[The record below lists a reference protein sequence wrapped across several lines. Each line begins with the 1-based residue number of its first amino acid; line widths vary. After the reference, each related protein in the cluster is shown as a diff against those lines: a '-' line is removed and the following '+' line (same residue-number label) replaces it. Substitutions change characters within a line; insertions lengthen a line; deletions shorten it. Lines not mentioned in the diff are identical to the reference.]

1 MQKII
6 TFIVCFFLFSVCNA
20 QESKYL
26 DSLPVWQEGCLD
38 IHFINTGCG
47 NSSFLIL
54 PDGTT
59 MLIDAG
65 DKDPDAFNKIAPW
78 KVTSPYPDHSL
89 SSAGWII
96 NYIKQVMPV
105 NTKLQIDYAL
115 ITHFHGDHFGVIT
128 KESQTSSNG
137 KYKLSGIAEVGD
149 VIPIKTFIDRGYPDY
164 NFPVDLREKNKKQ
177 PSSFLNYLDF
187 IKYQQE
193 NNNMKP
199 AMLQP
204 GSDDQITLVHNKAKY
219 SSFVVRGVKV
229 NGIIWTGHGNETRQ
243 YFNADSVAE
252 VKGNSIPENSLSLAI
267 KITYGD
273 FDYYAGG
280 DNTGIQG
287 YGLPHWVDVETPISN
302 AVGRVE
308 AATLDHHGGRDGTN
322 ENFLRNL
329 QPQVIV
335 EQSWR
340 SDHPGQEVLYRL
352 TSDYLYKG
360 PKDIFATN
368 IQEETKVTLGQT
380 LTKGYKSM
388 FGHVM
393 IRVLPGGKE
402 FYVFVLKNEGR
413 KLVVDKQYGPYYSN

>member
-1 MQKII
+1 MRKLIAV
-6 TFIVCFFLFSVCNA
+6 IVSLLSFSVSFA
-20 QESKYL
+20 QQINYL
-26 DSLPVWQEGCLD
+26 DTVPVWQEGCMD

-47 NSSFLIL
+47 NSSFIVF

-65 DKDPDAFNKIAPW
+65 DKDPDALDKIAPW
-78 KVTSPYPDHSL
+78 KVTKPYPDNSL
-89 SSAGWII
+89 SAAGWII
-96 NYIKQVMPV
+96 NYIKQVIPSDK
-105 NTKLQIDYAL
+105 NLQIDYAL

-128 KESQTSSNG
+128 KDSKTAANG
-137 KYKLSGIAEVGD
+137 KYKLSGITEVGD
-149 VIPIKTFIDRGYPDY
+149 AIPIKNLIDRGYPDY
-164 NFPVDLREKNKKQ
+164 NFPVDLRKKNKEM

-193 NNNMKP
+193 SNNLKP

-204 GSDDQITLVHNKAKY
+204 GADDQITLVHDKAKY
-219 SSFVVRGVKV
+219 PSFIVRGIKV
-229 NGIIWTGHGNETRQ
+229 NGTIWTGNGRETWQ
-243 YFNADSVAE
+243 YFNSDSVAE
-252 VKGNSIPENSLSLAI
+252 VKGNSIPENALSLAI
-267 KITYGD
+267 KISYGN

-302 AVGRVE
+302 VVGKVE
-308 AATLDHHGGRDGTN
+308 AATLDHHGGRDATN
-322 ENFLRNL
+322 ENFLKNL
-329 QPQVIV
+329 QPQVII

-368 IQEETKVTLGQT
+368 IQEETKIALGQT
-380 LTKGYKSM
+380 LTKNYKSM
-388 FGHVM
+388 FGHIM

-402 FYVFVLKNEGR
+402 FYVFILKNEGR
-413 KLVVDKQYGPYYSN
+413 KLVVDKRFGPYFSS